1 MTEKRRGQSRTA
13 IYAIR
18 AKQDCLPAFLAVT
31 KHSVPDGGEFIMWR
45 NLACAALLGLTV
57 NVEAGVGSATAVGEQ
72 SLDYLAPHTVIV
84 GGFTA
89 PASPVPGQRP
99 TGTYLKLLNPTA
111 LAANDQDL
119 YVADIGQRL
128 LLRIDTVSQA
138 ITPLREIPPLPGV
151 RVKAGTDGSV
161 YLLRPDRGEVAR
173 LTRDGRTVTAFRAK
187 YEVLQPADIVIEPTL
202 NRPWI
207 ADTAGGVFAFH
218 PSGRMS
224 EPLVGRGDGFP
235 DEFGATLLAASRTR
249 VTGIDPRCRC
259 VIDFDRE
266 GVVIGRYGE
275 GELLNPADIA
285 IDAHNR
291 TWVVDR
297 GDRSLKIFDL
307 DRLVAT
313 IKPAQLGL
321 MDITAISIHL
331 YNAYIADGT
340 SGRIGI
346 FGITPPSRR

>member
-1 MTEKRRGQSRTA
+1 
-13 IYAIR
+13 
-18 AKQDCLPAFLAVT
+18 
-31 KHSVPDGGEFIMWR
+31 MWR